1 MAILLDMAKLLEQ
14 FPNLR
19 TENCWPGFQRPITD
33 ADIRKQVVKYQV
45 NPRSFKDPAK
55 RSGDIFTR
63 KRIDHVR
70 SIAYFVSEGWSEPI
84 LVDLG
89 IPSQGFLPEW
99 PVDDGNHRLRAAIF
113 RKDKYIRA
121 SVCGEV
127 NFINSLRYHK
137 N

>member
-1 MAILLDMAKLLEQ
+1 MTILLDIAKLLEQ

-19 TENCWPGFQRPITD
+19 TGHCWPNVQKSITD
-33 ADIRKQVVKYQV
+33 EDIRRQVTKYQA
-45 NPRSFKDPAK
+45 NPKAFKDPSK

-84 LVDLG
+84 WVDLG

-113 RKDKYIRA
+113 RKDKCIMA

-127 NFINSLRYHK
+127 NFIEQFRYQE
-137 N
+137 